1 MILATNNQPI
11 EEVSYTTITYI
22 ESLIRQTQAGSGYWQ
37 RLDEVNT
44 EDDAQLL
51 IGELERMRIP
61 LAYERC
67 PYTVEEIG
75 ICIRHLADKDDFY
88 ERNITTGLR

>member
-1 MILATNNQPI
+1 LIIATNNQPI

-37 RLDEVNT
+37 RLDNVNT
-44 EDDAQLL
+44 EEDAQLL

-75 ICIRHLADKDDFY
+75 ICIKHLADKDDFY
-88 ERNITTGLR
+88 ERTTFTLLR

>member
-1 MILATNNQPI
+1 MILATNSQPI

-37 RLDEVNT
+37 LLDDVNT
-44 EDDAQLL
+44 EEDAQLL

-61 LAYERC
+61 LPYERC

-75 ICIRHLADKDDFY
+75 ICIKHLADKDDFY
-88 ERNITTGLR
+88 ER

>member
-1 MILATNNQPI
+1 LIIATNSQPI
-11 EEVSYTTITYI
+11 DEVSYSTITYI

-44 EDDAQLL
+44 EEDAQLL
-51 IGELERMRIP
+51 IAELDRMRIP

-67 PYTVEEIG
+67 PYTVDETTC
-75 ICIRHLADKDDFY
+75 CIKFLADKDDFY
-88 ERNITTGLR
+88 ERNTFSNLR

>member
-1 MILATNNQPI
+1 MIIATNNQPI
-11 EEVSYTTITYI
+11 DEVSYSAIAYA
-22 ESLIRQTQAGSGYWQ
+22 ESLIRQTQAGQVYWQ

-44 EDDAQLL
+44 EEDAQLL

-61 LAYERC
+61 LPYERC

-88 ERNITTGLR
+88 ERTPFTLLR

>member
-1 MILATNNQPI
+1 LILATNSQPI
-11 EEVSYTTITYI
+11 DEVSYSAIAYA
-22 ESLIRQTQAGSGYWQ
+22 ESLIRQTQAGQAYWQ
-37 RLDEVNT
+37 RLDKVNT
-44 EDDAQLL
+44 EEDAQLL

-61 LAYERC
+61 LPYERC

-88 ERNITTGLR
+88 ERNTFSNLR

>member
-1 MILATNNQPI
+1 MIIATNNQPI
-11 EEVSYTTITYI
+11 EEVSFTTLTYLDN
-22 ESLIRQTQAGSGYWQ
+22 LIRQTQAGKDYLD
-37 RLDEVNT
+37 RLDRVNT

-61 LAYERC
+61 LPYERC

-75 ICIRHLADKDDFY
+75 ICIKHLADKDDFY
-88 ERNITTGLR
+88 ERTTFTLLR

>member
-1 MILATNNQPI
+1 MILATNSQPI

-44 EDDAQLL
+44 EEDAQLL

-61 LAYERC
+61 LPYERC

-88 ERNITTGLR
+88 ERTTFTLLR

>member
-1 MILATNNQPI
+1 MIIATNNQPI
-11 EEVSYTTITYI
+11 EEVSFTTLTYLDN
-22 ESLIRQTQAGSGYWQ
+22 LIRQTQAGKDYLD
-37 RLDEVNT
+37 RLDRVNT

-67 PYTVEEIG
+67 PYTVDETTC
-75 ICIRHLADKDDFY
+75 CIKFLADKDDFY
-88 ERNITTGLR
+88 ERTTFTLLR

>member
-11 EEVSYTTITYI
+11 EEVSYSAIAYA

-44 EDDAQLL
+44 EEDAQLL

-88 ERNITTGLR
+88 DRNFISNLR

>member
-1 MILATNNQPI
+1 LILATNSQPI

-37 RLDEVNT
+37 RLDKVNT
-44 EDDAQLL
+44 EEDAQLL
-51 IGELERMRIP
+51 IAELERMRIP

-88 ERNITTGLR
+88 DRNIVKMT